1 MLQYHAG
8 VCTAK
13 FDKKS
18 FSFALTISFQSIF
31 VVSPI
36 IKMGLNAIMHTALSG
51 AKDLIPSRLRRSRH
65 SRRSKGFRYISKE
78 EIISRYRSSPAED
91 SFFDKHSSE
100 EESVFYRATS
110 TEEFQKE
117 EPVFNKDSS
126 EEEGIIY
133 KVPSEEDFPK
143 EETVSLEPSSEEDG
157 IFYKVPS
164 EGHLP
169 EEKTV
174 SHSPSSKE
182 ETVFYNAPSVE
193 EIPDSL
199 ISENSTETL
208 IDNPWE
214 AEKNKPPQCPASVQE
229 LVAHFET
236 LKEGSSE
243 SPVSEDSMENLMHN
257 PWAIEQNKPGKCLSS
272 TQGSTAPLKTPKR
285 KSSIHHV
292 NGHDDSKNSTDTII
306 HNPLEISEVS
316 KTSRR
321 QGYRNKIRR
330 CLSSKSLSS
339 KSLFSTQEST
349 APLNTLEEE
358 SSTHHI
364 VDQNDSKDSTE
375 TIIHNPLNISE
386 VPKVSRRQDY
396 RNKIRRCLSSKSLSS
411 TQQFIA
417 PSKTLEV
424 ESSTDNV
431 YQEKKFSTSD
441 YSISIYSQKGIDEIV
456 VSPQERQM
464 NDLKAQLFNRE
475 LEIKRLRSEN
485 SQLRSDPSSKSVSES
500 ETVVHNPLENTRTS
514 NRERCRS
521 KVRQYVSSTQEL
533 IAPLKALHPS
543 NRAENGHAKR
553 LAKERLEALE
563 NAPMFF
569 ETVPFESTDEAEAP
583 IFYCPRHVSCS
594 CEPHPSCPLGK
605 KKMEE
610 QALPVPEHSGFEIF
624 SADDY
629 VLHIKDLSDEFLGIK
644 SPATEQKVREQT
656 PHVPKQRQPKK
667 SSIKDHTGRVNH
679 LTDDHLGVT
688 GFNPRTGVLD
698 SSEEHKTPRRVHW
711 ASTEN
716 GWESRAIRS
725 PRSSADG
732 HNVPKTFRKKKCAV
746 VSETVKEPECAEV
759 PEPITNAWGDFLADR
774 KHLGLTVHNKST
786 NKCITTS
793 TITIGPLGE
802 MVRAAFGPL
811 DEVDD

>member
-1 MLQYHAG
+1 
-8 VCTAK
+8 
-13 FDKKS
+13 
-18 FSFALTISFQSIF
+18 
-31 VVSPI
+31 
-36 IKMGLNAIMHTALSG
+36 MGLNAIMHTALSG

-91 SFFDKHSSE
+91 SVFDKRSSE
-100 EESVFYRATS
+100 EESVFYRVPS
-110 TEEFQKE
+110 MEDYPKE
-117 EPVFNKDSS
+117 ETVFYKDSS
-126 EEEGIIY
+126 EEEGTIY
-133 KVPSEEDFPK
+133 KVSSEEDLPEK
-143 EETVSLEPSSEEDG
+143 ETVSLKPSSEEEG
-157 IFYKVPS
+157 ILHK
-164 EGHLP
+164 
-169 EEKTV
+169 
-174 SHSPSSKE
+174 
-182 ETVFYNAPSVE
+182 APSVE
-193 EIPDSL
+193 DFPDSL
-199 ISENSTETL
+199 ISENSTETR

-214 AEKNKPPQCPASVQE
+214 AEKNKLSPQCSASVQE

-243 SPVSEDSMENLMHN
+243 SPVSEDSMESLMHN
-257 PWAIEQNKPGKCLSS
+257 PWAVEQNKPGKP
-272 TQGSTAPLKTPKR
+272 TAPLKTPKR
-285 KSSIHHV
+285 KSSIHHAT
-292 NGHDDSKNSTDTII
+292 GHDDSKNSTDTII
-306 HNPLEISEVS
+306 HNPLETSEVS
-316 KTSRR
+316 KTSRS
-321 QGYRNKIRR
+321 QDYKSKIRR

-358 SSTHHI
+358 SSIHHI

-386 VPKVSRRQDY
+386 VSKVSRRQDY
-396 RNKIRRCLSSKSLSS
+396 KNKIRRCLSSKSLSS

-441 YSISIYSQKGIDEIV
+441 YSISIYSQEGIDEIV
-456 VSPQERQM
+456 VSPQEKQM
-464 NDLKAQLFNRE
+464 NDLKAQLFNQE

-500 ETVVHNPLENTRTS
+500 ETVVHNPVENTRTS

-521 KVRQYVSSTQEL
+521 KVRQCVSSTQEL

-543 NRAENGHAKR
+543 NRAERGHAKR

-569 ETVPFESTDEAEAP
+569 ETVPFDSTDEAEAP

-605 KKMEE
+605 KKVEE
-610 QALPVPEHSGFEIF
+610 QALPVPEHSGIEIF

-629 VLHIKDLSDEFLGIK
+629 ILDIKDLSDEFLGIK
-644 SPATEQKVREQT
+644 PPVVKQEVKEQT

-667 SSIKDHTGRVNH
+667 SSIKDSTGRVNH

-732 HNVPKTFRKKKCAV
+732 PNVPKRFRKKKCAI
-746 VSETVKEPECAEV
+746 VSETIKKPECAKLPEPAKEPECAEV
-759 PEPITNAWGDFLADR
+759 PEPITNAWGDFLVNR